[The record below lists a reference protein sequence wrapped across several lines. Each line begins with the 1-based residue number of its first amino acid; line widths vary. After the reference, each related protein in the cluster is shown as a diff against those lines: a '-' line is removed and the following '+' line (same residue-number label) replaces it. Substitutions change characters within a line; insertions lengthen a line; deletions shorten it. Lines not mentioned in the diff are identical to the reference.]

1 MSIEDRIRQAS
12 DALEAEINAALAGKL
27 KTLSD
32 EIAAAA
38 AQERVAAEAEAMAR
52 LADDLATAREEAER
66 FRQASVAE
74 ARAEVEHRFGIEL
87 QRARADAETLS
98 MQASKLR
105 EELDAARSESNRHQ
119 ETATRLDQQ
128 IAQLSQESTQ
138 LKEER
143 NRVGEEFDKFRGEFE
158 RLRQDAD
165 RIQDEFKRAHADLA
179 RLGSEAGNLRQERDR
194 LAQEAAASV
203 ERQAAE
209 REATIAGFERL
220 ATTFRRI
227 DAAASLTEILG
238 ALAPAAAAETARV
251 ALLVASPAV
260 GGSAGNFKPW
270 GIYGFPAP
278 PEGFELPVTSAED
291 LSRTGLPFA
300 PLRASRAGLALPI
313 QVGGQ
318 TVAML
323 YADDGEAE
331 HQTPAPWPEAIELLA
346 RHAATRME
354 ALIALRTVQAVGIRT
369 GGATAGDEPSARRYA
384 KLLISE
390 IKMYNEAP
398 VRLGVQHRDLCE
410 RLRPEIDRARRH
422 FEERVPASSGA
433 RHVFDEELI
442 QTLAGGDPSVL
453 GIAQAGSTS
462 R

>member
-1 MSIEDRIRQAS
+1 MSIEDRIKQAS
-12 DALEAEINAALAGKL
+12 EALEAEINAALAGKL

-32 EIAAAA
+32 AIAAAA
-38 AQERVAAEAEAMAR
+38 AQERVTAEAEAMAR

-66 FRQASVAE
+66 IRQASVAE
-74 ARAEVEHRFGIEL
+74 ARAEVENRFGVEL
-87 QRARADAETLS
+87 QRVRADAETMS
-98 MQASKLR
+98 AQASKLSG
-105 EELDAARSESNRHQ
+105 ELDAARSESSRHQ
-119 ETATRLDQQ
+119 QNGARLEQQ
-128 IAQLSQESTQ
+128 ISQLTQESAL

-143 NRVGEEFDKFRGEFE
+143 TRVGEEFDKFRLEFA
-158 RLRQDAD
+158 RLRQDSD
-165 RIQDEFKRAHADLA
+165 RLKGEH
-179 RLGSEAGNLRQERDR
+179 DR
-194 LAQEAAASV
+194 LARETAASV
-203 ERQAAE
+203 QRQAAE

-220 ATTFRRI
+220 AITFRRI
-227 DAAASLTEILG
+227 DTAGSLTEILG

-251 ALLVASPAV
+251 ALLVASPGV

-270 GIYGFPAP
+270 GIYGFPTP

-318 TVAML
+318 TVAVL

-331 HQTPAPWPEAIELLA
+331 HQTPASWPEAIELLA

-369 GGATAGDEPSARRYA
+369 GTSTAGDEPSARRYA

-390 IKMYNEAP
+390 IKMYNEVP
-398 VRLGVQHRDLCE
+398 VRLGVQHRDLHE
-410 RLRPEIDRARRH
+410 RLRPEIDRARRL
-422 FEERVPASSGA
+422 FEERVPAHSGA
-433 RHVFDEELI
+433 RQVFDEELI
-442 QTLAGGDPSVL
+442 QTLAGGDASLL
-453 GIAQAGSTS
+453 GVVQAG
-462 R
+462 